1 MDTSGHTQGTAAWLT
16 TRDGRRLFA
25 RSLAGTADD
34 SGGSGGTADDRAVTV
49 VFEAGAA
56 AARHGWADVQVRT
69 AALPG
74 VRRAVVYDRSG
85 LGRSPADPDGRTLS
99 RMADDLNDVLDG
111 LSSPGGRPGGGPGTD
126 DRFILVGHSAG
137 GPIVRLAASRRPGR
151 VSGVVTVDATD
162 ESQDEM
168 TGPLFRLG
176 EAVVGHTYLALAH
189 LSLMKHLFAGQ
200 LATAPADDV
209 RREFADEG
217 FRPQVFRTQIA
228 QARTFMP
235 ELTTWRSTP
244 PDLGDI
250 PVTVIA
256 GMLPGDGIPA
266 AARRSA
272 VAAYRARAA
281 SYRDGRFVAAT
292 RSAHY
297 VPVTDAELVA
307 AEIGR
312 IIHRR

>member
-111 LSSPGGRPGGGPGTD
+111 LSGPGGPGTD
-126 DRFILVGHSAG
+126 HRFILVGHSAG
-137 GPIVRLAASRRPGR
+137 GPIVRLAASRRPER

>member
-16 TRDGRRLFA
+16 TRDGRRLFS
-25 RSLAGTADD
+25 RSLAGTACD
-34 SGGSGGTADDRAVTV
+34 STGTAGDSTSRAVTV

-69 AALPG
+69 AAQPG
-74 VRRAVVYDRSG
+74 VGRAVVYDRSG

-111 LSSPGGRPGGGPGTD
+111 LTGPDTD
-126 DRFILVGHSAG
+126 DLFILVGHSAG
-137 GPIVRLAASRRPGR
+137 GPIVRLAAARRPGR
-151 VSGVVTVDATD
+151 ICGVVTVDATD

-176 EAVVGHTYLALAH
+176 EAVVGRTYLALAH

-200 LATAPADDV
+200 LAAAPAEDV
-209 RREFADEG
+209 RAEFAEEG

-272 VAAYRARAA
+272 IAAYRARAA
-281 SYRDGRFVAAT
+281 SYRNGRFVAASH
-292 RSAHY
+292 SAHY

-312 IIHRR
+312 IARLR

>member
-1 MDTSGHTQGTAAWLT
+1 MDATAHTQGPAAWLT
-16 TRDGRRLFA
+16 TRDGRRLFS
-25 RSLAGTADD
+25 RSLPGTAC
-34 SGGSGGTADDRAVTV
+34 GTDGTDGTGTTV

-85 LGRSPADPDGRTLS
+85 LGRSPADPDGT
-99 RMADDLNDVLDG
+99 
-111 LSSPGGRPGGGPGTD
+111 GTD

-151 VSGVVTVDATD
+151 ISGVVTLDATD
-162 ESQDEM
+162 ESQSEM
-168 TGPLFRLG
+168 TGPLFRVG
-176 EAVVGHTYLALAH
+176 EALVGRTYLLLSH
-189 LSLMKHLFAGQ
+189 LSLMKRLFAGQ
-200 LATAPADDV
+200 IAAAPADDV
-209 RREFADEG
+209 REEFAAEG

-266 AARRSA
+266 GARRSA

-281 SYRDGRFVAAT
+281 SYRNGRFVEAT
-292 RSAHY
+292 NSAHY

-312 IIHRR
+312 IIHPPPLHSDHEHP

>member
-1 MDTSGHTQGTAAWLT
+1 
-16 TRDGRRLFA
+16 
-25 RSLAGTADD
+25 
-34 SGGSGGTADDRAVTV
+34 
-49 VFEAGAA
+49 
-56 AARHGWADVQVRT
+56 
-69 AALPG
+69 
-74 VRRAVVYDRSG
+74 
-85 LGRSPADPDGRTLS
+85 
-99 RMADDLNDVLDG
+99 
-111 LSSPGGRPGGGPGTD
+111 
-126 DRFILVGHSAG
+126 VGHSAG
-137 GPIVRLAASRRPGR
+137 GPIVRLAASRRPER

>member
-1 MDTSGHTQGTAAWLT
+1 MDTSGHTQGAAAWLT
-16 TRDGRRLFA
+16 TRDGRRLFS
-25 RSLAGTADD
+25 RSLAGTAGD
-34 SGGSGGTADDRAVTV
+34 STGTADDSTSRAVTV

-69 AALPG
+69 AAQPG
-74 VRRAVVYDRSG
+74 VGRAVVYDRSG

-111 LSSPGGRPGGGPGTD
+111 LTGPDTD

-137 GPIVRLAASRRPGR
+137 GPIVRLAAARRPGR
-151 VSGVVTVDATD
+151 ICGVVTVDATD

-176 EAVVGHTYLALAH
+176 EAVVGRTYLALAH

-200 LATAPADDV
+200 LAAAPAEDV
-209 RREFADEG
+209 RAEFAEEG

-272 VAAYRARAA
+272 IAAYRARAA
-281 SYRDGRFVAAT
+281 SYRNGRFVAASH
-292 RSAHY
+292 SAHY

-312 IIHRR
+312 IARLR